1 MDVNEQKPHSDVLGN
16 FIFIFN
22 ETWFLSPINQD
33 SYNIKML
40 ALI

>member
-1 MDVNEQKPHSDVLGN
+1 MDVNEQKPHSDVLG
-16 FIFIFN
+16 IFFFFN